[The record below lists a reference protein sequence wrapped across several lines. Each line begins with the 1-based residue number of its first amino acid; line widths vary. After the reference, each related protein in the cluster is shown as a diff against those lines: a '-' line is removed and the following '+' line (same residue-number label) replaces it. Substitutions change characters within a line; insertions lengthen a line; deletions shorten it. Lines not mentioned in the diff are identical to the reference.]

1 VDLRLDVAMTTSET
15 NHVDLKAV
23 PLMPK
28 WSRYARQ
35 PVDVSRRRSIEI
47 RNLSKDND
55 QPIVADAPPTL
66 IVDYFLHNSE
76 FRTAEIPLDGVTEVF
91 GQAFNF
97 SAVKTRRKND
107 GVEVIHNRHG
117 LPKRRLP
124 ILNHVQSR
132 FRFAPES
139 PIRLFPLGT
148 TDLTHPVETIDD
160 FVYSLEVTGPK
171 GVKFNLRDGLRGN
184 LLSAHRM
191 LSTQEMVFERLVVE
205 NQVVT
210 ESPPLDLTAEE
221 KQALLLA
228 SLLRSHRAGM
238 TEAYYL
244 YHVCGT
250 NNCTSSPFQILDQVV
265 QYNLPERIGSMLYR
279 LPLNPRFYLR
289 VRGLDSNPNVRR
301 IVRDE
306 FLEYIESESTR
317 IRKRIYVTQ
326 HNAAKRARRL
336 ESDSDRLTSG

>member
-1 VDLRLDVAMTTSET
+1 MATSHLNSAEPDT
-15 NHVDLKAV
+15 A

-28 WSRYARQ
+28 WSRYAGQ

-47 RNLSKDND
+47 RN
-55 QPIVADAPPTL
+55 PPTDQSAVTEATSPL

-76 FRTAEIPLDGVTEVF
+76 FRTAVIPPDGITEVF

-97 SAVKTRRKND
+97 SAVKTRRTNG
-107 GVEVIHNRHG
+107 GVEVLQNRHG
-117 LPKRRLP
+117 LPKRKLP

-132 FRFAPES
+132 FQFAPES

-148 TDLTHPVETIDD
+148 TDLTNPVETIDD
-160 FVYSLEVTGPK
+160 FVYSLEVTGPT
-171 GVKFNLRDGLRGN
+171 GVKFNLKDGLRGN

-191 LSTQEMVFERLVVE
+191 LSTQEMVFERLVIE

-210 ESPPLDLTAEE
+210 ESPALDLTAEE

-228 SLLRSHRAGM
+228 SLLRSHHAGM

-265 QYNLPERIGSMLYR
+265 QYTFLERVGSVLYR
-279 LPLNPRFYLR
+279 LPLNPRLYLR
-289 VRGLDSNPNVRR
+289 VRGLDSNPAVRR

-306 FLEYIESESTR
+306 FAEYIEDEAIQT
-317 IRKRIYVTQ
+317 RKRAHVARL
-326 HNAAKRARRL
+326 NAAKRARQPQ
-336 ESDSDRLTSG
+336 SDSDGLTPG

>member
-1 VDLRLDVAMTTSET
+1 MTTSDT
-15 NHVDLKAV
+15 NPADLKAV
-23 PLMPK
+23 PLMPN
-28 WSRYARQ
+28 WSRYAGQ
-35 PVDVSRRRSIEI
+35 PVDVSRRRSIEV
-47 RNLSKDND
+47 RN
-55 QPIVADAPPTL
+55 PPDDHSTAAEATSPL

-76 FRTAEIPLDGVTEVF
+76 FRTAAIPVDGVTDVF

-97 SAVKTRRKND
+97 SAVKTRRTND
-107 GVEVIHNRHG
+107 GVEVLQNRHG
-117 LPKRRLP
+117 LPRRKLP
-124 ILNHVQSR
+124 VLNHVQSR
-132 FRFAPES
+132 FRFAPAS

-148 TDLTHPVETIDD
+148 TDLTDPTETIHD
-160 FVYSLEVTGPK
+160 FVYSLEVTGPR
-171 GVKFNLRDGLRGN
+171 GVKFNLKDGLRGN

-210 ESPPLDLTAEE
+210 ESPPLDLTAKE

-228 SLLRSHRAGM
+228 SLLRSHHAGM

-265 QYNLPERIGSMLYR
+265 QYTILERLGSMLYR
-279 LPLNPRFYLR
+279 LPLNPRLYLR
-289 VRGLDSNPNVRR
+289 VRGLDSNPALRH

-306 FLEYIESESTR
+306 FAEYIEDEATQT
-317 IRKRIYVTQ
+317 RKREHVASL
-326 HNAAKRARRL
+326 NAARRARRL
-336 ESDSDRLTSG
+336 QSESDGLTPG